1 MINHSEGF
9 SYIGNELELFE
20 NAPNWKSYLF
30 TEIEKYVGRRNFSIE
45 VGCGIGANS
54 SYIARF
60 SNKYIGIEPDA
71 LLCKKAILR
80 YPEFDFINGFFSEA
94 KIKSDVMPD
103 LVLLIDVLEHI
114 EDDHLEITKIWES
127 LELGAT
133 LVILVPAHQFL
144 FSKFDASVGHY
155 RRYSKKSLTKVM
167 SSHNAALK
175 IIELD
180 SIGFILSLASKIL
193 NPNGVMTLKKVKLW
207 NLLVPISKKIDSL
220 LRFKIGKS
228 ILLIAY
234 K

>member
-1 MINHSEGF
+1 MINHSEAF

-20 NAPNWKSYLF
+20 NASNWKKYLF
-30 TEIEKYVGRRNFSIE
+30 TEIEKHVGRKSFSIE

-54 SYIARF
+54 RYIARF
-60 SNKYIGIEPDA
+60 SNRYVGIEPDA
-71 LLCKKAILR
+71 FLCKKAILR
-80 YPEFDFINGFFSEA
+80 HPEFEFINGFFSQA
-94 KIKSDVMPD
+94 KIESDVKPD

-114 EDDHLEITKIWES
+114 EDDYLEITKIWES
-127 LELGAT
+127 LEQGAT

-167 SSHNAALK
+167 SSHSSDLR

-180 SIGFILSLASKIL
+180 SVGFVLSLASKIL
-193 NPNGVMTLKKVKLW
+193 NPNGEMTLKKVRLW
-207 NLLVPISKKIDSL
+207 NFLVPISKKIDSL

-228 ILLIAY
+228 ILLIAN